1 MAMKNGEIRVYI
13 VPLRKRFIL
22 VPRWR
27 RSKQAMKI
35 LREFI
40 LKHTKADK
48 VNISQWISEEVW
60 KRGGKNPPGK
70 IKVKVTFKEAEKEV
84 KGSSTKLKIRTAHV
98 ELDTLPPR
106 AARVKKREAKK
117 QTLREKLKAKFAK
130 TADET
135 EEAPAEEA
143 KEEKK
148 KAKVTKSQELKMNK

>member
-1 MAMKNGEIRVYI
+1 MKNGESRIYI
-13 VPLRKRFIL
+13 VPLRKQFIL

-60 KRGGKNPPGK
+60 KHGGKNPPGK
-70 IKVKVTFKEAEKEV
+70 LKVKVTLKETEKEI
-84 KGSSTKLKIRTAHV
+84 KGSSTKIKIRTAHV
-98 ELDTLPPR
+98 ELDTLPSR
-106 AARVKKREAKK
+106 AARVVTKEAKK

-130 TADET
+130 TADAE
-135 EEAPAEEA
+135 EEAPAEEV